1 MRQPTKG
8 SRRSRNRKGNIAL
21 GVDKRLIN
29 ILPNGRVV
37 YSNLQHLPMIPPE
50 DNKTGGFEN
59 TGIIV
64 LFALLLAILV
74 DLAFGSPFL
83 KSIGVMKSGGF
94 FAPVSPFV
102 SSMSSISSNAV
113 LPLL

>member
-1 MRQPTKG
+1 M
-8 SRRSRNRKGNIAL
+8 AL
-21 GVDKRLIN
+21 GVDERLIN

-37 YSNLQHLPMIPPE
+37 YSNLQHFPMIPPE
-50 DNKTGGFEN
+50 DDKTGGFEN

-64 LFALLLAILV
+64 LFALLLAILAILV
-74 DLAFGSPFL
+74 DLALGSPFL

-94 FAPVSPFV
+94 FAPVSFFV